1 MKSATF
7 VYLACTVY
15 LHQGIAGTSMQ

>member
-15 LHQGIAGTSMQ
+15 LHQGIAGTSIQ